1 MKPTPAPEEN
11 QGSSEAPRPDPEEVG
26 LPIVASV
33 EAAVSEALA
42 MLPEAQRPPGLET
55 QLQTF
60 LRRLLETNLHVNLVS
75 RRDTLSH
82 VARFTRECLF
92 LARLLLEDAERLQ
105 RQRPLRL
112 LDLGS
117 GGGFPGLVLK
127 LALPDVEVQLVEGTR
142 KKARFLAEASG
153 ALDLHKMGVLWARAE
168 ELADPRFPI
177 HKPEFRN
184 HFDWVSGKG
193 LGKLQDSLE
202 LAAPFLAIE
211 GAHWTFKGRACQEE
225 LQAASGLFRQRGF
238 ARLRLEPIP
247 GDQESFVV
255 GIRRLPPK

>member
-1 MKPTPAPEEN
+1 MRPPSPDESPAAGSSLPEPVPTPPVMR
-11 QGSSEAPRPDPEEVG
+11 SVEEV
-26 LPIVASV
+26 
-33 EAAVSEALA
+33 VSEALP
-42 MLPEAQRPPGLET
+42 MLDEANRPAGLEAH
-55 QLQTF
+55 LQTY
-60 LRRLLETNLHVNLVS
+60 LRKLLETNQHVNLVS

-92 LARLLLEDAERLQ
+92 LARLLLEDVGRLQ

-117 GGGFPGLVLK
+117 GGGFPGVILK

-142 KKARFLAEASG
+142 KKARFLAEVCG
-153 ALDLHKMGVLWARAE
+153 QLDLRKMGVLWGRAE

-177 HKPEFRN
+177 HKPEFRH
-184 HFDWVSGKG
+184 HFDWVTGKG
-193 LGKLQDSLE
+193 LGKLQASLE
-202 LAAPFLAIE
+202 LAAPFLAVE
-211 GAHWTFKGRACQEE
+211 GAHWTFKGKSIQEE

-238 ARLRLEPIP
+238 ARLRVEPIP
-247 GDQESFVV
+247 GEEESFVV